1 MAITA
6 PNTMFTRTLAP
17 TSALGALQHDLE
29 LILDGATKA
38 SSFTAV
44 AVETSVTTA
53 PSTTAGTSGIRST
66 ENFPMLRFKF
76 GLRDAAGTDD
86 KTGNYKVVLYSR
98 AATVVDGADAVPL
111 VPEVVA
117 TGVIT
122 AGTLIYSDDIGSATA
137 TVGDMWADTITT
149 TSKGLG
155 VYAHSPADNTPA
167 TLMVDTRGACAYQ
180 VFVYIGTADAIDV
193 WCQRASV
200 MPPFDVASLVNGT
213 ALPAGKSLYDIT
225 GAFSGDGG
233 AAADDSA
240 KAALDLLS
248 SYTLYNGWRMAS
260 KSVSRP
266 TANPYLF
273 DITGTVEAK
282 FFCIVSESV
291 SAGGENASVGNGTVA
306 TAYIAATVNT
316 ALDIGMTW
324 FDATPAIVKDST
336 ALKTYLI
343 TANAAYGSEFV
354 LLTIGATW
362 ATAGALTAVCLWRPV
377 YAASG
382 SVAPAA

>member
-76 GLRDAAGTDD
+76 GLRDAEGTDG
-86 KTGNYKVVLYSR
+86 KTGNYKVVLYTR

-122 AGTLIYSDDIGSATA
+122 AGSMIYADDIGSATA
-137 TVGDMWADTITT
+137 TYGDMWADTITL
-149 TSKGLG
+149 TSNAIG
-155 VYAHSPADNTPA
+155 VAKHSPADNTPA

-180 VFVYIGTADAIDV
+180 VFVYLGSSTDAIDV
-193 WCQRASV
+193 WCQRSGALNALPLLDGFARTMTPVITVISIEADAALSGKLTLNAATKRITLRPHATGIY
-200 MPPFDVASLVNGT
+200 MDDGT
-213 ALPAGKSLYDIT
+213 A
-225 GAFSGDGG
+225 
-233 AAADDSA
+233 SA
-240 KAALDLLS
+240 NSDPLGL
-248 SYTLYNGWRMAS
+248 N
-260 KSVSRP
+260 
-266 TANPYLF
+266 
-273 DITGTVEAK
+273 TVEMMGP
-282 FFCIVSESV
+282 
-291 SAGGENASVGNGTVA
+291 SALLGALRFYAAVA
-306 TAYIAATVNT
+306 TNMTV
-316 ALDIGMTW
+316 IEEG
-324 FDATPAIVKDST
+324 
-336 ALKTYLI
+336 
-343 TANAAYGSEFV
+343 
-354 LLTIGATW
+354 
-362 ATAGALTAVCLWRPV
+362 
-377 YAASG
+377 
-382 SVAPAA
+382 

>member
-17 TSALGALQHDLE
+17 TRALGALQRDLE

-38 SSFTAV
+38 TSFTAV
-44 AVETSVTTA
+44 AVETSISTA
-53 PSTTAGTSGIRST
+53 PSITAGTSGIRST

-76 GLRDAAGTDD
+76 GLRDAAGTDG
-86 KTGNYKVVLYSR
+86 KTGNYKVVLYTR

-137 TVGDMWADTITT
+137 TVGDMWADTITL
-149 TSKGLG
+149 TSNAIG
-155 VYAHSPADNTPA
+155 VAKHSPADNTPA

-180 VFVYIGTADAIDV
+180 VFVYLGSSTDAIDV
-193 WCQRASV
+193 WCQRSGTLN
-200 MPPFDVASLVNGT
+200 PFDLLTDLSARLGLGYS
-213 ALPAGKSLYDIT
+213 A
-225 GAFSGDGG
+225 DGG
-233 AAADDSA
+233 SDVGDSVYADMQA
-240 KAALDLLS
+240 MM
-248 SYTLYNGWRMAS
+248 LYNGWRMAS

-266 TANPYLF
+266 AANAYLF

-282 FFCIVSESV
+282 FFCIVSETV

-382 SVAPAA
+382 SVAATA